1 MWPYSGVLGL
11 QNGPVKGWG
20 AERLLSGA
28 SSGQMVKQGV
38 GLHPGGLGSA
48 HQSCLPGLC
57 TCEHT
62 QLLQGPSRGL
72 GGGGQE
78 AGDPTVVL
86 SL

>member
-1 MWPYSGVLGL
+1 
-11 QNGPVKGWG
+11 
-20 AERLLSGA
+20 
-28 SSGQMVKQGV
+28 MVKQGV

-48 HQSCLPGLC
+48 HQSRLPGLC

-62 QLLQGPSRGL
+62 QLLQGLSLGF

-86 SL
+86 SLSAGGCCGHRAAHSSPGKSMSAGPC